1 MPIAQSIHNG
11 SSSLNVKGMGV
22 LMLFSIV
29 VFSLC
34 SCLSGSFGGP

>member
-1 MPIAQSIHNG
+1 MSIAQSIHNG

-22 LMLFSIV
+22 MLFSIV